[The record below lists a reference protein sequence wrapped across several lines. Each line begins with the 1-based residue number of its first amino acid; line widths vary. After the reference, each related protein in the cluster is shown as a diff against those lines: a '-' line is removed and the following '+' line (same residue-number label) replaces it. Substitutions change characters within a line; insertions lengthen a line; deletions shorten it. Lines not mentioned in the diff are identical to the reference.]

1 MTDHA
6 VQFDADSVRGSW
18 DRAAATFDR
27 AQMSGLDFYHCE
39 FFGPAQVEMCD
50 DVRGT
55 TVR

>member
-27 AQMSGLDFYHCE
+27 AQMSRLDFYH
-39 FFGPAQVEMCD
+39 
-50 DVRGT
+50 
-55 TVR
+55 